1 MQDGNSALHMVALW
15 GDRTAVLP
23 MHLHF
28 SEFKMKKWAV
38 IVVSHRSNRT
48 HLPDH
53 LVEFKMKEKLL
64 FRKCDVSNAL
74 IANGASIHGVNNVR
88 LL

>member
-1 MQDGNSALHMVALW
+1 
-15 GDRTAVLP
+15 

-28 SEFKMKKWAV
+28 PEFKMKKWAV
-38 IVVSHRSNRT
+38 IVVSHHGNRT
-48 HLPDH
+48 PRPDH

-74 IANGASIHGVNNVR
+74 IANGASLHGVNTNVR

>member
-1 MQDGNSALHMVALW
+1 MY
-15 GDRTAVLP
+15 R
-23 MHLHF
+23 
-28 SEFKMKKWAV
+28 KWAV

-48 HLPDH
+48 HRPDH

-74 IANGASIHGVNNVR
+74 IANGASLHGVNNVR